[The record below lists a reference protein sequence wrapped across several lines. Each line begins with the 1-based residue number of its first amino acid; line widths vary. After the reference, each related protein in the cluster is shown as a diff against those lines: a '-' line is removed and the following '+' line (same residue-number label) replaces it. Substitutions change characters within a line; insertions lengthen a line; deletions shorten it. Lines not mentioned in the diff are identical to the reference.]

1 MPLDYKR
8 QPIQALDSGWGGGKG
23 NCPLML
29 SWLLWPLNLLF
40 AIAALV
46 FGKYLSNS
54 LASLDHTARESI
66 YML

>member
-1 MPLDYKR
+1 MPLEYKR
-8 QPIQALDSGWGGGKG
+8 QPIQALDSGWGGKG

-40 AIAALV
+40 AIAAVV

-54 LASLDHTARESI
+54 LASLDHRARESI